1 MNGLLA
7 NAETEHLT
15 DAACNIFQWI
25 RISRSSQVATWS
37 LSMLKMIEFECT
49 LFKNRQK
56 LSPSLKTLQLVF
68 HLLRIRLD
76 EGEIEAIGDEFSL
89 WNDPY
94 SCIELFLFVNPST
107 SKELRDFLIKKYELD
122 CSFKVKVGTIYSFI
136 FFAETMSIED
146 LIQKDIQ
153 QTASDSFKNYFERVK
168 VSPISVEFFTELI
181 KSEDRDVVQSLLEVY
196 YSEYNDIV
204 NLERLWHASL
214 KRVIF
219 DFLLDFLPKNLT
231 AIYYDDGDEFNKMF
245 KHVIKF
251 AWRAKNIQPDADQF
265 CMKLKSS
272 LPIGVNELNLL
283 P

>member
-1 MNGLLA
+1 
-7 NAETEHLT
+7 
-15 DAACNIFQWI
+15 
-25 RISRSSQVATWS
+25 
-37 LSMLKMIEFECT
+37 MIEFECT

-56 LSPSLKTLQLVF
+56 FSPSLKTLQLVF

-107 SKELRDFLIKKYELD
+107 PKELRDFLIKKYELD
-122 CSFKVKVGTIYSFI
+122 RGFKVKVGTIYSFI
-136 FFAETMSIED
+136 SFAETMSIED
-146 LIQKDIQ
+146 LIQRDIQ
-153 QTASDSFKNYFERVK
+153 QTASDSFQSYFEEIK
-168 VSPISVEFFTELI
+168 VSPISVELFTELI
-181 KSEDRDVVQSLLEVY
+181 KSENSDIVKSLLEVY

-251 AWRAKNIQPDADQF
+251 AWRAKNIQPDGDQF
-265 CMKLKSS
+265 CIKLKTS

-283 P
+283 S